1 MGVQN
6 KRLTIIIPHYN
17 SFDLLQKLIDSI
29 PVKEEIQVILVDDN
43 STEQAEEVKKYAENH
58 GIEFYQ
64 NDRKEHSA
72 GRCRNIGLKHAVGE
86 WILFADADDFFTDG
100 FYDIITPYF
109 EKEYDMVYF
118 APTSIKLSDGTK
130 ADRHISA
137 YNLIH
142 SFCASPTKENE
153 VQLRY
158 QWGMPISRIIRGSM
172 ILDNHILFDETR
184 VANDVMFSMQCA
196 VCSKRIMAS
205 EEIIYCITKQ
215 SGTLNMLVNREDV
228 RTRLKVAIS
237 KYQYLKKHVD
247 KDTWRLLDLR
257 GDRYIK
263 IITKYRKDARDIIW
277 AWCYMLSKGVR
288 PCISRKV
295 TIQNI
300 VPKIVGKV
308 FKKNG

>member
-1 MGVQN
+1 MQS
-6 KRLTIIIPHYN
+6 KKLTIIIPHYN
-17 SFDLLQKLIDSI
+17 SFDLLQKLIDTI
-29 PVKEEIQVILVDDN
+29 PVNEEIQVILVDDN
-43 STEQAEEVKKYAENH
+43 STENVEEIKQYAENH
-58 GIEFYQ
+58 KIEFYK
-64 NDRKEHSA
+64 NDSKEHSA
-72 GRCRNIGLKHAVGE
+72 GRCRNIGLRHAIGE
-86 WILFADADDFFTDG
+86 WILFADADDFFTEG
-100 FYDIITPYF
+100 FYEIISPYF

-130 ADRHISA
+130 AGRHISA

-172 ILDNHILFDETR
+172 VRDNEIWFDETR

-196 VCSKRIMAS
+196 VYAKRIMAS
-205 EEIIYCITKQ
+205 EEVIYWITQQ

-237 KYQYLKKHVD
+237 KYQYLKRHVD

-263 IITKYRKDARDIIW
+263 IITKYRKDIRDILW

-288 PCISRKV
+288 PCFSRNV
-295 TIQNI
+295 TIKNI
-300 VPKIVGKV
+300 VPKIVEKI
-308 FKKNG
+308 FKKKG